1 MGINYLLALCA
12 YLILK
17 IVKPEILNGF
27 GIVLSV
33 IELGIGIISIYGGIG
48 LLAMSIQQKTAAQKI
63 ILRGNVIDD

>member
-1 MGINYLLALCA
+1 MVINYLLTLNS

-33 IELGIGIISIYGGIG
+33 IQLGIRITSIYGGIG
-48 LLAMSIQQKTAAQKI
+48 LLAMSIQQMTADQKI
-63 ILRGNVIDD
+63 ILRG

>member
-1 MGINYLLALCA
+1 MVINYLLTLYA

-33 IELGIGIISIYGGIG
+33 IQLGIRITSFYGGIG
-48 LLAMSIQQKTAAQKI
+48 LLAMSIQQMTADQKI
-63 ILRGNVIDD
+63 ILRG